1 MFGEYVC
8 DYYHTGPE
16 HASRDKDQ
24 SIHKDCHKLRGGGDT
39 SDTLYRVVS
48 LYRDTSEICIDFD
61 VSIMLCVTMC
71 G

>member
-24 SIHKDCHKLRGGGDT
+24 SIHKDCHKAFQ
-39 SDTLYRVVS
+39 SCNYRKM
-48 LYRDTSEICIDFD
+48 I
-61 VSIMLCVTMC
+61 SIPFLVCSISRVTPLLIIFL
-71 G
+71 